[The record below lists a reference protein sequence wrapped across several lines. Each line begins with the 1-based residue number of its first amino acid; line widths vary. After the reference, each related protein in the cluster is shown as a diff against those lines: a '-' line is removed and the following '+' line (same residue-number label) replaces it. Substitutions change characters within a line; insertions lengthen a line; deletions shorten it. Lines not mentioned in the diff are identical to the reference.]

1 MLNIA
6 RIKLLQVDLLGLF
19 AQVDASRDFVR
30 RPARLILARLSCYQ
44 SLLPIF
50 LVLLLLILLDER
62 DLPDLI
68 SHILQALLLQ
78 LAHEAMHSLQLGEEE
93 VLVDPVY
100 LAFHAQADKRRDMR
114 VRLRHQDVLTA
125 DYTSVTEAS
134 DLMHPML
141 LGSRLGVHVL
151 AL

>member
-19 AQVDASRDFVR
+19 AQVDASRDFVH
-30 RPARLILARLSCYQ
+30 RPARLSLARLSYQ